1 MLYSLGNVKWDIQV
15 GIRVHVRGEDFRG
28 CGLTDW
34 ENGEKMR
41 SRGKYTELEEL
52 KKERWIQEEIHKL

>member
-15 GIRVHVRGEDFRG
+15 DIRVHVRGEDFR
-28 CGLTDW
+28 GLTDW